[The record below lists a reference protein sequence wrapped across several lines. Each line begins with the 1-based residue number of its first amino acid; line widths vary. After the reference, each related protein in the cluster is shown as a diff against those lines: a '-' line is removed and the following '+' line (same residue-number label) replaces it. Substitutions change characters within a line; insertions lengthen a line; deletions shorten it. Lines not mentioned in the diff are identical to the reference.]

1 MFGKKFEGG
10 EGVKNT
16 RNQGTGED
24 VNGGAMGREE
34 WSIHITCSKIHY
46 CFTYNLFNNFI

>member
-1 MFGKKFEGG
+1 MLGKRGEGG

-24 VNGGAMGREE
+24 VNGGARELE
-34 WSIHITCSKIHY
+34 WGIH
-46 CFTYNLFNNFI
+46 FTYSKLYSCFINNPTHNSI